1 MTTLVTGATGFIGS
15 AVARE
20 LSEKG
25 TRIRCLVRETSSM
38 KNLDGL
44 YIEIAHGDINDID
57 SVHRAMKDCDSVYH
71 LAAVYASWLP
81 NPGLMYRANEE
92 GTRNVLTA
100 CREAGI
106 QKVVYCSSV
115 AALGAHGKIPADESA
130 QFNLNS
136 TKDHYFISKY
146 RAEQVALEFA
156 RTGLPVVIVNPSSPI
171 GVRDIA
177 PTPTGALIIN
187 LLKGKFPGYVDGGIN
202 LIDVTDCARGIVA
215 AMEKGQAG
223 QKYILGHRNV
233 SIKEYFDLIV
243 KVAGKGKSPSLRI
256 PSQMAVFSGWGYQI
270 LSRITGKPPV
280 TSASWA
286 RVGSHYSWWDCTKA
300 REELDLGQRPLEE
313 SIADAIK
320 WFETNGY
327 L

>member
-1 MTTLVTGATGFIGS
+1 MTVLVTGATGFIGS

-44 YIEIAHGDINDID
+44 YVEIAHGDLSDTD
-57 SVHRAMKDCDSVYH
+57 SIHRAVKGCDRVYH

-81 NPGLMYRANEE
+81 DPGLMYRANEE
-92 GTRNVLTA
+92 GTRNVLRA
-100 CREAGI
+100 CREAGV

-115 AALGAHGKIPADESA
+115 AALGAHGKTPADESA

-136 TKDHYFISKY
+136 TKDHYYISKY
-146 RAEQVALEFA
+146 RAEQVALEFT
-156 RTGLPVVIVNPSSPI
+156 RTGLPVVIVNPSNPI

-187 LLKGKFPGYVDGGIN
+187 LIKGKFPGYVDGGIN
-202 LIDVTDCARGIVA
+202 IIDVTDCAGGIVA
-215 AMEKGQAG
+215 AMEKGQVG
-223 QKYILGHRNV
+223 QKYILGNRNV
-233 SIKEYFDLIV
+233 SIKQYFDLIV
-243 KVAGKGKSPSLRI
+243 KVAGKGKSPALRI
-256 PSQMAVFSGWGYQI
+256 PSWMAVFSGLGYQL

-286 RVGSHYSWWDCTKA
+286 RVGSHYSWWDCTRA
-300 REELDLGQRPLEE
+300 RQELDLGQRPLEE
-313 SIADAIK
+313 SIADAIR
-320 WFETNGY
+320 WFEANGY

>member
-1 MTTLVTGATGFIGS
+1 MTVLVTGATGFIGS

-20 LSEKG
+20 LSDKG
-25 TRIRCLVRETSSM
+25 TRIRCLVRATSNL

-44 YIEIAHGDINDID
+44 CVDIAIGDIRD
-57 SVHRAMKDCDSVYH
+57 SDAVHRALKGCDRVYH
-71 LAAVYASWLP
+71 LAAVYANWLP
-81 NPGLMYRANEE
+81 NPGLMYHVNEE

-100 CREAGI
+100 CRAAGI
-106 QKVVYCSSV
+106 EKIVYCSSV
-115 AALGAHGKIPADESA
+115 AALGAHGKTPADESA

-136 TKDHYFISKY
+136 TRDHYYISKY

-156 RTGLPVVIVNPSSPI
+156 RNGLPVVIVNPSGPV

-187 LLKGKFPGYVDGGIN
+187 LLKGRFPGYVDGGIN

-215 AMEKGQAG
+215 AMEKGRVG
-223 QKYILGHRNV
+223 EKYVLGNRNV

-243 KVAGKGKSPSLRI
+243 NVAGRGKSPSLRI
-256 PSQMAVFSGWGYQI
+256 PSWMAVFSGWGYQM

-280 TSASWA
+280 TSASWV
-286 RVGSHYSWWDCTKA
+286 RVGSHYSWWDCNKA
-300 REELDLGQRPLEE
+300 REELGLGQRPLAE
-313 SIADAIK
+313 SVDDAIV
-320 WFETNGY
+320 WFEANGY